1 MPVYEYLC
9 DAGHNFDRV
18 LRLAEYD
25 TPQTCECG
33 AAAARQI
40 SAPMF
45 AVDIPA
51 YQSPVTGRWIN
62 SRAERREDLKRTGCV
77 EYEPSM
83 KDHAEKARQREDA
96 DLEKKMEETVEAEI
110 HAMPVR
116 KREKL
121 INELENGGDI
131 EYARV

>member
-1 MPVYEYLC
+1 MPIYEFLC
-9 DAGHNFDRV
+9 QSGHKFDRV

-33 AAAARQI
+33 ETATRLI
-40 SAPMF
+40 STPMF

-62 SRAERREDLKRTGCV
+62 GRAERREDLKRTGCV

-83 KDHAEKARQREDA
+83 KDHAERARLREDA
-96 DLEKKMEETVEAEI
+96 DLEKAMGETVEAEI
-110 HAMPVR
+110 YAMPVR

-121 INELENGGDI
+121 TAELESGGDI

>member
-1 MPVYEYLC
+1 MPTYEYRC
-9 DAGHNFDRV
+9 GAGHKFDRV
-18 LRLAEYD
+18 LRLSEYD

-33 AAAARQI
+33 ETATRLI
-40 SAPMF
+40 STPMF
-45 AVDIPA
+45 SVDIPA
-51 YQSPVTGRWIN
+51 YQSPVTGQWIN

-83 KDHAEKARQREDA
+83 KEYAERARQREDVE
-96 DLEKKMEETVEAEI
+96 LEKAMEQTVEAEI
-110 HAMPVR
+110 HAMPAR

-121 INELENGGDI
+121 IAELESGGDI